1 MLSLISALPTGSALS
16 WEPSCWPLKSGMTR
30 LCGMSTTARSLKTS
44 LWRTCKFVLFLMF
57 VFCFMAKHTENK
69 EDVDRHLF
77 ESQVISVGRGIVENS
92 LHFK

>member
-1 MLSLISALPTGSALS
+1 
-16 WEPSCWPLKSGMTR
+16 
-30 LCGMSTTARSLKTS
+30 
-44 LWRTCKFVLFLMF
+44 
-57 VFCFMAKHTENK
+57 MAKHTENK